1 MKLFQSIVA
10 ISALSFTLAGCQNS
24 LFEENLESL
33 TVSKIE
39 NIDKKRI
46 VALSSI
52 SADIVNTISPD
63 ELIAIPGSSLFRD
76 KKEFENLPVISMG
89 RTPPNLEKIVSLKP
103 DLVIGT
109 VGFHGK
115 IIDKLNEINVK
126 TISYDL
132 RDWNDLKDLIF
143 LISKEINTS
152 DQEVVENVISDKLN
166 YCMAVQNNIKPN
178 LIVLASA
185 KPMISPNSDS
195 WAGELLNM
203 FDLNN
208 ITKDIDSKSEF
219 KGYVNLSPEW
229 LLKKDPDNII
239 LIETR
244 KGQFDNF
251 TNIKPFSNLTAVK
264 ENKVYKFNYYGLIN
278 PGSLNSINNACK
290 DLRKII

>member
-1 MKLFQSIVA
+1 MKFFQSLIT
-10 ISALSFTLAGCQNS
+10 ISALSFSLIGCQS
-24 LFEENLESL
+24 GLFDGNQKTLI
-33 TVSKIE
+33 VSKAE
-39 NIDKKRI
+39 KIDKKRI

-52 SADIVNTISPD
+52 AADIVNTISPN
-63 ELIAIPGSSLFRD
+63 ELVAIPGSSLFKD

-103 DLVIGT
+103 DLVVGT
-109 VGFHGK
+109 KGFHGK
-115 IIDKLNEINVK
+115 IIEKLNEINIK

-132 RDWNDLKDLIF
+132 RNWDDLKDLIS
-143 LISKEINTS
+143 LISKQINL
-152 DQEVVENVISDKLN
+152 DNKEVVENVISDNLN
-166 YCMAVQNNIKPN
+166 YCKAVKKNIKTN
-178 LIVLASA
+178 LIVLAST

-208 ITKDIDSKSEF
+208 ITKDIDTKSEF

-229 LLKKDPDNII
+229 LLKNNPNNII

-251 TNIKPFSNLTAVK
+251 SNIKPFTNLTAVK
-264 ENKVYKFNYYGLIN
+264 EDKVYRFNYYGLIN

-290 DLRKII
+290 DLKKII